1 MFLIAGLALITLCIS
16 LIQEQIGRS
25 AAIALGVKNLV
36 IEIDEVEI
44 IPRRKNFL
52 TSNETPEDISA
63 GTTTAVA
70 VVPIPEV
77 DGDNDEIEE
86 TGIPGE
92 VDEEDNE
99 EDNDENEGDEEDK
112 EEDNEEKEDEE
123 DEEDDEDEDEDE
135 DDDEEEDDEEE
146 EDEEEDDE
154 E

>member
-63 GTTTAVA
+63 GTTTAAVA
-70 VVPIPEV
+70 VVPIPDV

-92 VDEEDNE
+92 VNEEDNE
-99 EDNDENEGDEEDK
+99 EDNQENEGDEENK
-112 EEDNEEKEDEE
+112 EVDNEEKEDE
-123 DEEDDEDEDEDE
+123 D
-135 DDDEEEDDEEE
+135 EE
-146 EDEEEDDE
+146 EDEEEDDDE
-154 E
+154 EEDEEEEEDEDEEGEE

>member
-63 GTTTAVA
+63 GTTTAAVA
-70 VVPIPEV
+70 VVPIPDV

-92 VDEEDNE
+92 VNEEDNE
-99 EDNDENEGDEEDK
+99 ENEGDEEDK
-112 EEDNEEKEDEE
+112 EEENEEKE

-135 DDDEEEDDEEE
+135 EEDDEEDDEDDE
-146 EDEEEDDE
+146 EDEEKE

>member
-63 GTTTAVA
+63 GTTTAAVA
-70 VVPIPEV
+70 VVPIPDV

-92 VDEEDNE
+92 VNEEDNE
-99 EDNDENEGDEEDK
+99 EDNEDNEGDEEEK

-123 DEEDDEDEDEDE
+123 EDEDEE
-135 DDDEEEDDEEE
+135 EEEEEDDEEE
-146 EDEEEDDE
+146 DEDEEDEDEDE
-154 E
+154 EGEE